1 MNITEPIKLALAQ
14 QRSVKNYNTEF
25 HKYPTKAFVADNR

>member
-1 MNITEPIKLALAQ
+1 MNITEPIKLTLAQ
-14 QRSVKNYNTEF
+14 QLSVKNHNTEF